1 MHLAN
6 ISYRVGHSIEFDPAK
21 EQIVKDGKAN
31 DMLLRKYGEP
41 FVVPEKVLGSRI
53 EDRGYNG

>member
-6 ISYRVGHSIEFDPAK
+6 ISYLVGRSIEFDSAK

-31 DMLLRKYGEP
+31 DMLRRRYREP
-41 FVVPEKVLGSRI
+41 GLAPEKI
-53 EDRGYNG
+53 